1 MPTLSKDPLTA
12 FRLNPLRAAR
22 VSEISE
28 ATASS
33 AVAPEDRVNFHIGN
47 PVQDERLA
55 SAYLRMVL
63 GLDVRHEELS
73 AKNQEEILNALE
85 WDERDKPRL
94 EVLHR
99 LIQRSAPY
107 TPRGG
112 FARGNPNALVKKFLD
127 WMQNQP
133 EPLNYD
139 LGQSSGRREIVL
151 ATGGLEESLRV
162 LLHALS
168 SSLVTLPATILCH
181 RAPFHIDESAFESL
195 AFRQLVEEEHG
206 MLEEL
211 RAHLDAHP
219 AHPSF
224 LVMGHVLGEETRRS
238 LRHLSLQAPLLFIEA
253 NDTPNHLSLARE
265 AKLVQ
270 RVVRFL
276 TPGIFGRHLQSLA
289 TVFVAGNAEILNV
302 FESIHFQL
310 KGTPSASEI
319 ELLVYLLEHGKGSSG
334 SDAVAPE
341 VDLEPPYLGL
351 SLSGKPSTALPT
363 LAQGI
368 ERKAGTVVD
377 CVAAVLD
384 QRLRHIVENVERIS
398 SRAESFAP
406 FAPFDRFARMRTKE
420 LLEELESHIALPR
433 WQQELEKSLL
443 TAFLAHHPEYRY
455 SRTVVVS
462 GSSRTALGLLGF
474 HCGIKEVLI
483 PDLSWSY
490 EHCFPRVEAVALT
503 GELGLDIDAMIDA
516 VRSRINRTPNW
527 SDFGAVALN
536 NPHNATGR
544 FFDEQGIR
552 RLLAWL
558 LGHGI
563 IVIDDLS
570 YQDVAPSADLV
581 RFKTIRQLADEMVLR
596 GELSEN
602 QAARVISVHSVSKT
616 DCLAGA
622 RLAVVEIRDKALFD
636 RFVEAHR
643 HIKPNIGAI
652 ALTYLFYRNEAE
664 VARSYWRLRN
674 KIFLERTQSL
684 VEAVEHLPK
693 DRNPF
698 AISILPP
705 TGSMYPLLVIDRLPS
720 GLSLDWLASGLARQ
734 GIGMLPLSTF
744 ARTEDGF
751 ETGRKTFRLTLG
763 GTDGADVLLNKT
775 RRVLIDL
782 NRLIKEEAS
791 RYNRIELQGPAV
803 RLRGTDEEHR
813 NQQRWRRVE
822 DAIVQEAGRLGP
834 RLLQQF
840 GVGTSRKSFGD
851 EYLQERLAQFR
862 QRWQDRSLL
871 TAELIRQA
879 IADGGKSLADRLEG
893 EFYKD
898 SLSRRQLEY
907 GHRSYDRT
915 VHPTQMYS
923 IKAEA
928 LFEGIIGR
936 LLRGDELRP
945 FVFEDAARVL
955 LEEFLGLNV
964 AITSSEESD
973 ELILDLDA
981 LIASENYASLTGQQ
995 HRHSL
1000 ISFWGDWDGS
1010 NRPSGQGH
1018 RLVATTLMVNLRRLS
1033 RILAELLRADETLSI
1048 DEKLLD
1054 EVRSL
1059 PENNRR
1065 FTRLLNDI
1073 TTLTHQLEK
1082 RYRGVLP
1089 FSVRPSALRN
1099 LGMKLRLARDP
1110 VTLLWHHNDRLE
1122 RRMLDLRQ
1130 QRKEMLE
1137 FYFSFNKQLR
1147 KQLHALLPALRQ
1159 NIDNPALLREAVLY
1173 SDLMQRM
1180 VISPRIHQNLITAQ
1194 DSFAIETTV
1203 HNLYEVNEIAGRYG
1217 NPGMILT
1224 VQVSMST
1231 KAEALISLDRRLRA
1245 RGEQASRNSPNSDL
1259 PGIRLIPLFEDLDA
1273 VKSIPGYLGKVWDYA
1288 HQSRRLNQETGDRFA
1303 EIVSEVFIAGS
1314 DLSQQIGQAAGAAMY
1329 RQAKHD
1335 LMRWLA
1341 ERRLVDR
1348 IRIKMGSGEPMQRQ
1362 GGYYSAVSGEPA
1374 FRRSA
1379 ESKRR
1384 IQSQLPAAARKSTEY
1399 ATTPLMGVF
1408 TGGDL
1413 RTLQGAISEQLRYLP
1428 VEEMSHVL
1436 HHLRESQRRHSDDL
1450 IRAGDTLVESR
1461 LQQKKRGEQE
1471 IVRLTVGTQDA
1482 VADQFL
1488 SLLTDDFRQILY
1500 GREEDVVGL
1509 HIISYFVARTMPQLR
1524 DRPTVRPSA
1533 GSDSERGQKILEQI
1547 AKTIP
1552 MSRHGS
1558 RLRAIAHN
1566 QAQTAILGFNQLTT
1580 GLFRALDRLAHLEFK
1595 EGDGQLLIA
1604 ERVLPNLPVYEILHT
1619 LRVYHDPELTFVRR
1633 LEPAFPAGNSALL
1646 ALREDNDSLQR
1657 YIGVIQQELL
1667 RRHGLEV
1674 NDFFEDGS
1682 FIPELL
1688 PALRPDLAVLMQA
1701 DLFNTDLGKILSAAG
1716 SRVDEDWRN
1725 EVERQLAVPVK
1736 VKAARTQIWE
1746 LLEQPIFQRVQSF
1759 SELALALHSL
1769 PASDSLNRP
1778 PIAMREMK
1786 ISSDLSHFFRGANT
1800 SDDMRQFLAAAL
1812 NYLTTMSEGMVEVP
1826 VAIIRSLKE
1835 VERIAR
1841 IEEQALSPEK
1851 QELLRFHMLQISRL
1865 VGESG

>member
-1 MPTLSKDPLTA
+1 MPTPLTDPFSA
-12 FRLNPLRAAR
+12 FRLKPLRAAR

-47 PVQDERLA
+47 PVQDHRLV

-63 GLDVRHEELS
+63 GLDVRREDLS
-73 AKNQEEILNALE
+73 AEKKEEILQSLE
-85 WDERDKPRL
+85 WDESDVPRL
-94 EVLHR
+94 DFLHR

-112 FARGNPNALVKKFLD
+112 FARGNPNALVTKFLD
-127 WMQNQP
+127 WLQNQP
-133 EPLNYD
+133 EPLSYD

-162 LLHALS
+162 LCHALS
-168 SSLVTLPATILCH
+168 SSLVALPAALLCH
-181 RAPFHIDESAFESL
+181 RAPLHIDASAFGDLTFRHL
-195 AFRQLVEEEHG
+195 AENEHE

-211 RAHLDAHP
+211 REHVNAHP
-219 AHPSF
+219 DQPSF
-224 LVMGHVLGEETRRS
+224 LVMGQVLGEETRRA
-238 LRHLSLQAPLLFIEA
+238 LRHISLQAPLFFIEA
-253 NDTPNHLSLARE
+253 NDAPNHLSLARE

-276 TPGIFGRHLQSLA
+276 TPGIFGKHLQSLA
-289 TVFVAGNAEILNV
+289 TIFVAGNAEILNV

-319 ELLVYLLEHGKGSSG
+319 ELLFYLLEHGGGPSG
-334 SDAVAPE
+334 SDAGAPE
-341 VDLEPPYLGL
+341 VELEPPYLG
-351 SLSGKPSTALPT
+351 AT
-363 LAQGI
+363 LA
-368 ERKAGTVVD
+368 GTPSDTLPALAQRVEQKVEKTVD
-377 CVAAVLD
+377 SVGAALE
-384 QRLRHIVENVERIS
+384 QRLQHIAENVERIS
-398 SRAESFAP
+398 SRTELFAS
-406 FAPFDRFARMRTKE
+406 FAPFDRFARMHAKE
-420 LLEELESHIALPR
+420 FLVELESRIHLPQ
-433 WQQELEKSLL
+433 WQQELERSLL
-443 TAFLAHHPEYRY
+443 TVFLTHHPEYRH

-474 HCGIKEVLI
+474 HCGIREVLI

-503 GELGLDIDAMIDA
+503 RELGLDIDAMIDA
-516 VRSRINRTPNW
+516 VRSRMDKNPRW
-527 SDFGAVALN
+527 SEVGAVALN

-544 FFDEQGIR
+544 VFDEQGIR
-552 RLLAWL
+552 QLLAWL

-570 YQDVAPSADLV
+570 YQDVAPSTDLT
-581 RFKTIRQLADEMVLR
+581 RFKTIRQLADEMVAG
-596 GELSEN
+596 GELSAD

-622 RLAVVEIRDKALFD
+622 RLAVVEIRDKVLHD
-636 RFVEAHR
+636 RFVEAHQ

-664 VARSYWRLRN
+664 VARAYWRLRN
-674 KIFLERTQSL
+674 KIFFERTQAL
-684 VEAVEHLPK
+684 AEAVEHLPK
-693 DRNPF
+693 ERNPF

-763 GTDGADVLLNKT
+763 GLDGADVLLTKT

-791 RYNRIELQGPAV
+791 RYNRVKLEGHA
-803 RLRGTDEEHR
+803 LRSGGTDEERLNH
-813 NQQRWRRVE
+813 QRWRDVE
-822 DAIVQEAGRLGP
+822 VAIVKEAGRLEP
-834 RLLQQF
+834 RLLEQF
-840 GVGTSRKSFGD
+840 GSGTSFKAFRE
-851 EYLQERLAQFR
+851 EYLQDRLAQFR
-862 QRWQDRSLL
+862 QRWRDRSLL
-871 TAELIRQA
+871 AAELIRRA
-879 IADGGKSLADRLEG
+879 LGDGGKSLTERLEG

-898 SLSRRQLEY
+898 SLSRRETEY
-907 GHRSYDRT
+907 RRRSYDRT

-936 LLRGDELRP
+936 LLRGDGLKP
-945 FVFEDAARVL
+945 YVFEDAAKVL

-964 AITSSEESD
+964 AISSSDESD

-981 LIASENYASLTGQQ
+981 LIASENYASLSGQE

-1033 RILAELLRADETLSI
+1033 RILAELLKADETLTI

-1130 QRKEMLE
+1130 QRREMLE
-1137 FYFSFNKQLR
+1137 YYFSFNKQLR
-1147 KQLHALLPALRQ
+1147 KQLYALLPVLRQ
-1159 NIDNPALLREAVLY
+1159 NIDHPGLLREAVLY

-1203 HNLYEVNEIAGRYG
+1203 HNVYEVNEIAGRYG
-1217 NPGMILT
+1217 NPGMILA

-1231 KAEALISLDRRLRA
+1231 KAEALISLDRKLRA
-1245 RGEQASRNSPNSDL
+1245 RGEQAFRGSPNADL
-1259 PGIRLIPLFEDLDA
+1259 PTIRLIPLFEDLDA
-1273 VKSIPGYLGKVWDYA
+1273 VRSIPGYLGKVWDYA
-1288 HQSRRLNQETGDRFA
+1288 HQSRRLNQETADRFA

-1314 DLSQQIGQAAGAAMY
+1314 DLSQQIGQAAGASMY

-1341 ERRLVDR
+1341 ERRLVGH

-1374 FRRSA
+1374 FSHSA

-1384 IQSQLPAAARKSTEY
+1384 IQSQLPPAARKSTEY

-1436 HHLRESQRRHSDDL
+1436 LHLRESQRRHSDDL
-1450 IRAGDTLVESR
+1450 IRAGETLVESR

-1482 VADQFL
+1482 VTEQFF

-1509 HIISYFVARTMPQLR
+1509 HIISYFIARTMPQLR

-1580 GLFRALDRLAHLEFK
+1580 GLFRALDRLAQLEFK
-1595 EGDGQLLIA
+1595 EGDGGLLIA

-1619 LRVYHDPELTFVRR
+1619 LRVYHDPALTFVRR

-1682 FIPELL
+1682 FMPELL
-1688 PALRPDLAVLMQA
+1688 PALRSDLAVLLQG
-1701 DLFNTDLGKILSAAG
+1701 DLFNTDIGKILSAAG
-1716 SRVDEDWRN
+1716 TKVDEEWKKD
-1725 EVERQLAVPVK
+1725 VERQLAIPVK
-1736 VKAARTQIWE
+1736 VMAARKKIWE

-1769 PASDSLNRP
+1769 PASESLGRSP
-1778 PIAMREMK
+1778 VSMRELKM
-1786 ISSDLSHFFRGANT
+1786 SPDLSHFFRAAHTN
-1800 SDDMRQFLAAAL
+1800 DDMRQFLAAAL
-1812 NYLTTMSEGMVEVP
+1812 NYLTSMSEGMVEVP
-1826 VAIIRSLKE
+1826 VAMIRSLKE